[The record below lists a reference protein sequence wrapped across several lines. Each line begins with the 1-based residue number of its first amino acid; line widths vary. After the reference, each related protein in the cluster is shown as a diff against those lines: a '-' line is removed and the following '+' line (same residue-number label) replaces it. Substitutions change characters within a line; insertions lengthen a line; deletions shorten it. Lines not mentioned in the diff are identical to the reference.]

1 MKTRVKKKKNKNNF
15 NDINIDYPAPSNLE
29 NSMVKSNNNN
39 SNQYDLIINIDS
51 IRFLNEP
58 GWKIEYFESNYD
70 KEEIKKIVGSSKM
83 TVISVLGNSN
93 RGKTHILNKLSGVK
107 LKSGFQIQTKGL
119 SIKIDKE
126 KDIIL
131 LDTAGTNAPLLVEEK
146 RSFESISQKERD
158 HIHLCQIITNY
169 ILQAFVIKQ
178 AHILICVIGMLTAS
192 EQNFLNKIKKFSKN
206 KKKLIV
212 IHNLIKCTKE
222 EEIIKYKD
230 EVLLKMIS
238 NKLEERNIPSF
249 NDNREPLFNKYF
261 IEKDDEDIMHFIY
274 CNDDENKSKDLDF
287 YNKTTLNFILKC
299 IKIELVKPI
308 NIIQNLKDHIKEIS
322 SLVLKEEIVS
332 LTKEDDYIKC
342 TNKEIK
348 PKEILYDGYDDIIFI
363 GKEYEPMY
371 RYYVKDDSFIIEID
385 LCSNYID
392 LNVMQKFDKNTK
404 ETIFTITGERNIEN
418 VEEYEE
424 LISFG
429 NKRENYKRFKLDIKL
444 KLKDIGIKH
453 LKKDYNIEMKLGILF
468 LIYKFNK

>member
-1 MKTRVKKKKNKNNF
+1 
-15 NDINIDYPAPSNLE
+15 
-29 NSMVKSNNNN
+29 
-39 SNQYDLIINIDS
+39 
-51 IRFLNEP
+51 
-58 GWKIEYFESNYD
+58 
-70 KEEIKKIVGSSKM
+70 M